1 MTVPTQ
7 PCPATKRNGQIC
19 NSTRISQSGFCF
31 AHDPEANSWRRM
43 GGYARQRK
51 AREARKLDEIEK
63 VRDPRL
69 DSVVESLQESLS
81 ELAKESPTPSN
92 IRAMARLADSI
103 AQIIYHIADD
113 PQEELQHVIPPDWIE
128 C

>member
-1 MTVPTQ
+1 
-7 PCPATKRNGQIC
+7 
-19 NSTRISQSGFCF
+19 
-31 AHDPEANSWRRM
+31 M

-51 AREARKLDEIEK
+51 AREARKLEEMEK
-63 VRDPRL
+63 VKDHRL

-81 ELAKESPTPSN
+81 ELCKKSPTPNN

-113 PQEELQHVIPPDWIE
+113 PQEELQHVIPPEWIE